1 MTFFKALSI
10 DSIISDVTAKIE
22 QLHVV
27 AELHADAA
35 KVQAEAEAQAAKL
48 RAFAETEYARA
59 KAIAAKFEALV
70 KV

>member
-1 MTFFKALSI
+1 MGLFSKTI
-10 DSIISDVTAKIE
+10 DSIISDITSKIE

-27 AELHADAA
+27 AELHAAEAYAQSEVELAAA
-35 KVQAEAEAQAAKL
+35 KARTFAQN
-48 RAFAETEYARA
+48 EYARA